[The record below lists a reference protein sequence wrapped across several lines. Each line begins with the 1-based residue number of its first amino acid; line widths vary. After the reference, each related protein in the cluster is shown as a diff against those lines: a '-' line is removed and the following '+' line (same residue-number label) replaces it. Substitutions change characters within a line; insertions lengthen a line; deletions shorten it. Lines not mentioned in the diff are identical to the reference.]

1 MINSL
6 QTVIYQHLTNKGY
19 EVVDIID
26 ENIKMPYL
34 KLGDTRITDKV
45 LRTGEKIHYITWDLF
60 YWYDGSNKGRK
71 EINSK
76 YMDIYN
82 SLYELLYKEAGEYL
96 ISDCELSS
104 DGDNGIT
111 EHYIDENTI
120 LYQAS
125 IKFNFVIQRKVM

>member
-34 KLGDTRITDKV
+34 KLGDTRITDNV

>member
-6 QTVIYQHLTNKGY
+6 QTLIYQHLTNKGY

-125 IKFNFVIQRKVM
+125 IKFNFVLQRK

>member
-45 LRTGEKIHYITWDLF
+45 LRTGEKIHCITWDLF

-125 IKFNFVIQRKVM
+125 IKFNFVLQRK

>member
-1 MINSL
+1 MLNSL
-6 QTVIYQHLTNKGY
+6 QTTIYQHLSTKGF

-26 ENIKMPYL
+26 ENIKMPYI
-34 KLGDTRITDKV
+34 KLGNVKHTDKM
-45 LRTGEKIHYITWDLF
+45 LRTGETIHYITWDLS

-96 ISDCELSS
+96 ISDCELSN

-125 IKFNFVIQRKVM
+125 IKFNFVLQRK

>member
-1 MINSL
+1 
-6 QTVIYQHLTNKGY
+6 
-19 EVVDIID
+19 
-26 ENIKMPYL
+26 
-34 KLGDTRITDKV
+34 
-45 LRTGEKIHYITWDLF
+45 
-60 YWYDGSNKGRK
+60 
-71 EINSK
+71 
-76 YMDIYN
+76 MDIYN

-125 IKFNFVIQRKVM
+125 IKFNFVLQRK

>member
-6 QTVIYQHLTNKGY
+6 QTLIYQHLTNKGY

>member
-1 MINSL
+1 MLNSL
-6 QTVIYQHLTNKGY
+6 QATIYQHLSTRGF

>member
-34 KLGDTRITDKV
+34 KLGDTRTTDKI

-125 IKFNFVIQRKVM
+125 IKFNFVLQRK

>member
-6 QTVIYQHLTNKGY
+6 QTLIYQHLTNKGY

-82 SLYELLYKEAGEYL
+82 SLYELLYKEAGEYF

-120 LYQAS
+120 LYQTS

>member
-1 MINSL
+1 MLNSL
-6 QTVIYQHLTNKGY
+6 QATIYQHLSTKGF

-26 ENIKMPYL
+26 ENIKMPYI
-34 KLGDTRITDKV
+34 KLGNVKHTDKI
-45 LRTGEKIHYITWDLF
+45 LRTGEIIHYITWDLT

-76 YMDIYN
+76 YMYIYN

-125 IKFNFVIQRKVM
+125 IKFNFVLQRK

>member
-6 QTVIYQHLTNKGY
+6 QIVIYQHLTNKGY

-34 KLGDTRITDKV
+34 KLGDTRTTDKV
-45 LRTGEKIHYITWDLF
+45 LRTGERIHYITWDLF

-125 IKFNFVIQRKVM
+125 IKFNFVLQRKWF

>member
-19 EVVDIID
+19 VVVDIID

-76 YMDIYN
+76 YRDIYN

>member
-34 KLGDTRITDKV
+34 KLGDTRTTDKV

-125 IKFNFVIQRKVM
+125 IKFNFVLQRRT

>member
-1 MINSL
+1 MLNSL
-6 QTVIYQHLTNKGY
+6 QATIYQHLDRKGY

-34 KLGDTRITDKV
+34 KLGNTKLKDRVLKTGDRIHFINWEV
-45 LRTGEKIHYITWDLF
+45 F
-60 YWYDGSNKGRK
+60 YWYDGSGKGRK
-71 EINSK
+71 EVNNK

-82 SLYELLYKEAGEYL
+82 GLYELINKEAGEYVIVDCSL
-96 ISDCELSS
+96 SD
-104 DGDNGIT
+104 DGQNGVT

-125 IKFNFVIQRKVM
+125 LTFDFILQRKVS

>member
-1 MINSL
+1 MLNSL
-6 QTVIYQHLTNKGY
+6 QTTIYQHLSSKGF

-26 ENIKMPYL
+26 ENIKMPYI
-34 KLGDTRITDKV
+34 KLGNVKHTDKI
-45 LRTGEKIHYITWDLF
+45 LRTGEAIHYITWDLS

-76 YMDIYN
+76 YMYIYN

-125 IKFNFVIQRKVM
+125 IKFNFVLQRK

>member
-6 QTVIYQHLTNKGY
+6 QIVIYQHLTNKGY

-34 KLGDTRITDKV
+34 KLGDTRTTDKV
-45 LRTGEKIHYITWDLF
+45 LRTGERIHYITWDLF

-125 IKFNFVIQRKVM
+125 IKFNFVLQRK